1 MSSSSKPALDLA
13 TASRFA
19 MIALG
24 HVTREQPNVIAHVLP
39 RTIHPIFYGSYDWH
53 SCVHSYWLLA
63 TLGRLFPK
71 LPRRDE
77 IAALFTDAL
86 TAGKVEVERTYLER
100 ATARGFE
107 RPYGWAW
114 LLMLQAE
121 LLRHK
126 GREAKAW
133 ASALEPLAQ
142 LFATRFREHL
152 PKATYPVRSGVHS
165 STAFALAL
173 AHEYASAHDKPLAQL
188 TRQKARAWY
197 ANDRDC
203 QAWEPSGEDFLSPA
217 LTEAECMRRILPARE
232 FQRWF
237 HAFLPRLAKGEPA
250 TLFKPA
256 TVSDRSDGRIVH
268 LDGLNLSRAWCWRN
282 IATSLPARDP
292 LRKRA
297 LEAADDHLAAS
308 LPHVSGDYTG
318 EHWLATF
325 ALLALLAGNQD
336 PRNTSRTKL
345 R

>member
-1 MSSSSKPALDLA
+1 MSSSSEPALDLA

-19 MIALG
+19 TIALS
-24 HVTREQPNVIAHVLP
+24 HVTREQPNVIAHVSP

-63 TLGRLFPK
+63 TLDRLFPK
-71 LPRRDE
+71 LPQRDA

-114 LLMLQAE
+114 FLMLEAE

-126 GREAKAW
+126 GRDSKAW
-133 ASALEPLAQ
+133 ASALKPLAQ
-142 LFATRFREHL
+142 LFAARLREHL
-152 PKATYPVRSGVHS
+152 PKLTYPVRSGVHS

-173 AHEYASAHDKPLAQL
+173 AYEYASEHDEPLAQL
-188 TRQKARAWY
+188 IRKEARAWY
-197 ANDRDC
+197 AGDRDC

-217 LTEAECMRRILPARE
+217 LTEAECMRRILPPRE

-237 HAFLPRLAKGEPA
+237 ARFLPRLQKREPA
-250 TLFKPA
+250 TLFKPVV
-256 TVSDRSDGRIVH
+256 VSDRSDGKIVH

-282 IATSLPARDP
+282 IAVSLPARAP
-292 LRKRA
+292 LRKIA
-297 LEAADDHLAAS
+297 LKAADDHLTAS

-325 ALLALLAGNQD
+325 ALLALLAGD
-336 PRNTSRTKL
+336 
-345 R
+345 